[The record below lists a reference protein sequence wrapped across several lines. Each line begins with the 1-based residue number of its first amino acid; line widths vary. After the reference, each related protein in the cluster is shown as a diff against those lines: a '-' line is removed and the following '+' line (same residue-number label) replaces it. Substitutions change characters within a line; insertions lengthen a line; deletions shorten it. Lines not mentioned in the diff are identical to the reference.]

1 MNTFFT
7 VLTVILVIAVIVLG
21 LLYYFGRKLETRQYE
36 SQKMLEA
43 ASQTVSLLVI
53 DKKKMKLK
61 EAPLPK
67 MIYEQT
73 PKYLRWTKVC
83 VVKAKIGPKIVTLMA
98 DNRVFNLLP
107 DKAEC
112 KVKLSGLYITDIVKG
127 AVLDEKE
134 MKRRQ
139 KAKAKAAK
147 KAAKEA
153 ARGTKS

>member
-7 VLTVILVIAVIVLG
+7 VLLVILIIAVIALG
-21 LLYYFGRKLETRQYE
+21 LLYYFGRKLESRQYE

-43 ASQTVSLLVI
+43 ASQVVTLLII

-67 MIYEQT
+67 VIYEQT
-73 PKYLRWTKVC
+73 PKYLRWTKVA
-83 VVKAKIGPKIVTLMA
+83 VVKAKIGPRIVTLMA
-98 DNRVFNLLP
+98 DGRVFNQLP
-107 DKAEC
+107 EKAEC
-112 KVKLSGLYITDIVKG
+112 KVKLSGLYITEVVKG
-127 AVLDEKE
+127 AVFDEKE
-134 MKRRQ
+134 IKRRQ

-153 ARGTKS
+153 KKQGK